1 MKPQNQDNDFK
12 YWAFISYSHSDTRW
26 GDWLHR
32 KLERYRVPR
41 GLVGKPSPDGRVP
54 KRLCPI
60 YRDREESPVS
70 SDLGATL
77 KNWLE
82 RSRYLIVICSPRS
95 AQSYWVNEEVRYFKA
110 RHGEGRVL
118 CLIVEGEPDAA
129 SKADA
134 SSTECF
140 PASACHSILPDGSV
154 GSDRV
159 DPMAADARPHADG
172 PKRAAFKLIA
182 GLLGVSFDE
191 LWRRQRRR
199 RIRQVI
205 QGALAISGLAVAAVV
220 GSQWELGQQQNHM
233 AVAYNIAQGK
243 KEMDAGRRLRAAFYF
258 ARARHAGGSGH
269 ALDELLRESSKAL
282 VEPNVVL
289 KEAPSDWITFAR
301 FVDSDHVVTAGLDH
315 MVRVWDLKTRES
327 KLLVGESG
335 TIASAN
341 FSADGSRFVT
351 AVWDGH
357 CQIWTRQG
365 ELLGK
370 LEHPPQVRLN
380 WAEFSRDGEWIVT
393 ASDDQLA
400 RLWKLGAGSEPTPRL
415 LSGHQG
421 IVKSAVFD
429 STGGRVL
436 TASFDTTVRIWDS
449 VTGQRLLTLGP
460 HPDAVQAAAFSPDG
474 KRVAAACLDGSIL
487 LWNIT
492 DEKEP
497 TKQIFH
503 HAARVNSVS
512 FNADGSRLL
521 TTSDDRSAKVWSV
534 KTGDLVLSFEQHK
547 DLVVSGAFSAD
558 GCCIVTASKDKTAMV
573 FDAEPKVRTLDQIAA
588 LAEELGPQILQPEQ
602 KSQKLADK

>member
-1 MKPQNQDNDFK
+1 MKPQNQGDDFK

-54 KRLCPI
+54 RRLCPI

-95 AQSYWVNEEVRYFKA
+95 AQSHWVNEEVRYFKA

-118 CLIVEGEPDAA
+118 CLIVEGEPATA
-129 SKADA
+129 SETD
-134 SSTECF
+134 SSPTECF
-140 PASACHSILPDGSV
+140 PASACHAILSDGSV

-205 QGALAISGLAVAAVV
+205 QGAFAISGLAVAAVV

-258 ARARHAGGSGH
+258 ARARHAGGTGP

-282 VEPNVVL
+282 VEPNIVL
-289 KEAPSDWITFAR
+289 KGAQNDWITFAR

-315 MVRVWDLKTRES
+315 MVRVWDVKTREA

-335 TIASAN
+335 PIASAN

-357 CQIWTRQG
+357 CQIFTRTG
-365 ELLGK
+365 TLLGK
-370 LEHPPQVRLN
+370 LEHPAQVRLN

-400 RLWKLGAGSEPTPRL
+400 RLWKLEAGSEPRPRL

-429 STGGRVL
+429 STGRRVL
-436 TASFDTTVRIWDS
+436 TASFDTTVIIWDS
-449 VTGQRLLTLGP
+449 ATGQRLLTLSP

-474 KRVAAACLDGSIL
+474 RRVAAACLDGSIV

-503 HAARVNSVS
+503 HAARANSAS

-534 KTGDLVLSFEQHK
+534 TTGELVLSFEQHK
-547 DLVVSGAFSAD
+547 DLVVSGAFSPD
-558 GCCIVTASKDKTAMV
+558 GRSIVTASKDKTAMV
-573 FDAEPKVRTLDQIAA
+573 FDAEPKIRTLDQIAA